1 MNSRLFLIALAAFL
15 ATEAS
20 QAKSSGE
27 GKGLLPEVRIGENGN
42 EVENDKKALTS
53 EIMITRSENK
63 AIESLQTL
71 IKQRKPGSAGLA
83 DLYYRLAELYMRRS
97 KSGRF
102 FDMNQNNPVVKM
114 SSFPVPNERGIE
126 AIKRAITVYSRIEK
140 EFPGFKDMDA
150 VLFNNAFAH
159 QQVGKNHEASVLF
172 TRLVEKFPKSPL
184 IADGTVALGELLYD
198 QGKFGPALEQFLKI
212 EKMQKS
218 RVYSYGMY
226 KAAWAYYNLKE
237 SDNGVKKLLQVVRTT
252 PVLRDGEVPSN
263 RHNLRKEALRDLT
276 VFIGDS
282 HSADKLYS
290 FFSGVCEESEI
301 GTAMID
307 LAKLYESHS
316 RQKEMGLFLNEFIEK
331 HPTNPL
337 VVKARLFLV
346 SANEDLKQRDKVVT
360 QLQATSELCKAD
372 SAWRT
377 AQKAEDAADAC
388 EKDYRR
394 ESLEIAKKWWEI
406 WLKNKQNVAFSD
418 LTQKSFR
425 LILESED
432 PKKPDLKT
440 HFALGELLFQ
450 IGKLEEASNEYKF
463 VGDRAQEPLMQHDAN
478 YGALYSIEKSL
489 EKSKA
494 KERDP
499 AKDLLRKELAMNYLT
514 KHPTGK
520 HAQNVR
526 FKLGHIAYEENNYP
540 EAEKW
545 LRPIADTAKE
555 ADLKKKAE
563 DLILDMLNIKKDYA
577 GLQKFSKKII
587 ATNATDDR
595 KKAMTKILE
604 ESHFT
609 EIQEFAKGGEASAA
623 ARKLL
628 DFAKEHESSPLAK
641 ESTWQALSLLY
652 ANGKPFEGA
661 ELSLQFAKKYPDD
674 KRVLDGL
681 KDAAKSY
688 AEIGQLLRSAET
700 LKIVADL
707 DKKNA
712 NTHIELAADFLRLE
726 GRTKEARD
734 IYHKLL
740 QGVDVK
746 NQPRMISKIMLTYG
760 NNTNNPEYYKL
771 QEKIL
776 AINMEPYA
784 TQILNERAEKLL
796 LEGKKTAAFDISRK
810 IMGRNISGEEKAPA
824 RLVQAQILESE
835 LISQSVKARI
845 EKFAMVLE
853 MKTEK
858 LNKAQTAYVN
868 VLSLSKD
875 EKVVRK
881 ALAGLDRCYAN
892 YINSLQNMPMPGGL
906 QEAERTAVKEALAK
920 LTQPIQGKKAD
931 NEQRLKTLVVV
942 RATDGKTR
950 DYSEMNPE
958 ATIAPAVN
966 YPSPNYFEAYLTS
979 RTDLSPARVTKANAK
994 ACSRSFATK
1003 DAKIQSIL
1011 EMANNCFV
1019 SKQYDVTEKL
1029 ALELAK
1035 FKETRILGLYYLSLA
1050 SDARDQKEKALWIA
1064 NETLKAQ
1071 PENPLVIYQKGRIV
1085 YQLEDINAAIPFF
1098 AKVVDMNID
1107 SSEIQTFSAI
1117 KSYTEK
1123 DFIASTENFSKLSSD
1138 QVYTYNVGPLFSEA
1152 WAQRGE
1158 TQKALQLIAELSAK
1172 KKDNVDILLQQAH
1185 LIENYKSTEI
1195 ATAQQIYERVGKI
1208 TTKADLKEWI
1218 GKKLTYLK
1226 GQTAPATGKVTSLD
1240 NAN

>member
-1 MNSRLFLIALAAFL
+1 MNSRLFLIVIAAFL
-15 ATEAS
+15 ATQES

-27 GKGLLPEVRIGENGN
+27 GKGLLPEVRIGEGGT

-63 AIESLQTL
+63 AIESLQAL

-114 SSFPVPNERGIE
+114 SSFPVPNERGSE
-126 AIKRAITVYSRIEK
+126 AIKRAIGVYTRIEK
-140 EFPGFKDMDA
+140 EFPNFKDMDA

-159 QQVGKNHEASVLF
+159 QQVGKAHEASVLF
-172 TRLVEKFPKSPL
+172 TRLVEKFPRSPL

-212 EKMQKS
+212 EKMPKS

-226 KAAWAYYNLKE
+226 KAAWSYYNLKE
-237 SDNGVKKLLQVVRTT
+237 SDNGVKKLIQVVKNT
-252 PVLRDGEVPSN
+252 PALREGEVPSN
-263 RHNLRKEALRDLT
+263 RHGLRKEALRDLT
-276 VFIGDS
+276 IFIGDS
-282 HSADKLYS
+282 HPADKLYS
-290 FFSGVCEESEI
+290 FFSEICEESEI
-301 GTAMID
+301 GNAMID

-331 HPTNPL
+331 NPTSPL
-337 VVKARLFLV
+337 VVKARLYLV
-346 SANEDLKQRDKVVT
+346 SAHEDLKQRDKVVV
-360 QLQATSELCKAD
+360 QLQATSETCKVD
-372 SAWRT
+372 SLWRS
-377 AQKAEDAADAC
+377 AQKPEDAAEAC
-388 EKDYRR
+388 DKDYRR

-425 LILESED
+425 LILENED
-432 PKKPDLKT
+432 PSKPDLKT

-450 IGKLEEASNEYKF
+450 VGKLDEASKEYKF

-489 EKSKA
+489 DKA
-494 KERDP
+494 KDKDP
-499 AKDLLRKELAMNYLT
+499 TKEALRKELAMNYLT

-526 FKLGHIAYEENNYP
+526 FKLGHIAYEESNFP

-545 LRPIADTAKE
+545 LRPIAETGKE
-555 ADLKKKAE
+555 PDLKKKAE
-563 DLILDMLNIKKDYA
+563 DLILDMLNLRKDYA

-587 ATNATDDR
+587 STNTSDDR
-595 KKAMTKILE
+595 KKGMTKILE
-604 ESHFT
+604 ESHFA
-609 EIQEFAKGGEASAA
+609 EIQEFAKGADASAA

-641 ESTWQALSLLY
+641 DSLWQALSLLY
-652 ANGKPFEGA
+652 ANGRPFEGA
-661 ELSLQFAKKYPDD
+661 ELSLQYAKKYPDD
-674 KRVLDGL
+674 KRTLDGL

-688 AEIGQLLRSAET
+688 AEIGQLLKAAET
-700 LKIVADL
+700 LKIIAGI
-707 DKKNA
+707 DKKHV
-712 NTHIELAADFLRLE
+712 NTHMELAADFLRLE
-726 GRTKEARD
+726 GRTKESRD
-734 IYHKLL
+734 IYNVLL

-760 NNTNNPEYYKL
+760 NNTTHPEYQKL

-784 TQILNERAEKLL
+784 TQILNDRAEKLL

-810 IMGRNISGEEKAPA
+810 IMARNISSEEKAPA
-824 RLVQAQILESE
+824 CLVQAQILESE
-835 LISQSVKARI
+835 LVSQSVKARI

-868 VLSLSKD
+868 VLSLSKE
-875 EKVVRK
+875 EKIVRK

-892 YINSLQNMPMPGGL
+892 YISSLQNMPMPGGL
-906 QEAERTAVKEALAK
+906 QEAERSAVKEALAK

-931 NEQRLKTLVVV
+931 NEQRLKTLVVA
-942 RATDGKTR
+942 RATDGKNR

-966 YPSPNYFEAYLTS
+966 YPAPGAFEAYLTS
-979 RTDLSPARVTKANAK
+979 RTDMGPVRVTKANAK
-994 ACSRSFATK
+994 VCVRSFATK

-1011 EMANNCFV
+1011 EMANNCYV

-1035 FKETRILGLYYLSLA
+1035 FKETQVLGLYYLSVA
-1050 SDARDQKEKALWIA
+1050 ADARDQKEKALWIA
-1064 NETLKAQ
+1064 NEILKAQ
-1071 PENPLVIYQKGRIV
+1071 PENALATYQKGRLV

-1098 AKVVDMNID
+1098 AKVVDMNMD
-1107 SSEIQTFSAI
+1107 SSEIATFSAV

-1123 DFIASTENFSKLSSD
+1123 DFIASTENFSKLSGD
-1138 QVYTYNVGPLFSEA
+1138 QVYNYNVGPLFSEA

-1172 KKDNVDILLQQAH
+1172 KKDNVEILLQQAH
-1185 LIENYKSTEI
+1185 LIESYKSTEI

-1226 GQTAPATGKVTSLD
+1226 GQTSPATGKVTSLD